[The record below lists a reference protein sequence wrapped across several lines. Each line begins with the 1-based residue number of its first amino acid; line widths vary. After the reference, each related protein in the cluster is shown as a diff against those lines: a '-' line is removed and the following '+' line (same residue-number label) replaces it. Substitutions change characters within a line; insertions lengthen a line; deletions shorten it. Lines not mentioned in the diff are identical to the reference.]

1 MRTKVTLIAIMVMLL
16 SSFMVGPVHA
26 QSPIVNQLTDIPVTG
41 TVDGGGVFEGTFS
54 VKKFHVEGNQIVAVG
69 TLTGVLQDT
78 AKGTRE
84 VSRTIKMPVSFDG
97 STAQGA
103 AVMQTAQ
110 CTILD
115 LYLGPLDLT
124 LLGLRVQLNQVHLQ
138 ITGVDGLLGDL
149 LCSIN
154 DLLDG
159 GLGGVLNQIANLLN
173 QILGI
178 LS

>member
-1 MRTKVTLIAIMVMLL
+1 MKTKVTLVALMVMLL
-16 SSFMVGPVHA
+16 SSFMVGPVRA
-26 QSPIVNQLTDIPVTG
+26 QSPIVNQLANIPVTG

-54 VKKFHVEGNQIVAVG
+54 VKKFHTEGDQLVAVG
-69 TLTGVLQDT
+69 TLTGVLKDT
-78 AKGTRE
+78 AKGTKE
-84 VSRTIKMPVSFDG
+84 VSRTIKMPVSFNG
-97 STAQGA
+97 ATAQGITVA
-103 AVMQTAQ
+103 QAAQ

-154 DLLDG
+154 NLLNG

-173 QILGI
+173 QILNI
-178 LS
+178 LG